1 MKFAIRIL
9 LILAALFLVFVAWVL
24 WYYRPTLE
32 YVR

>member
-1 MKFAIRIL
+1 MKLARRIL
-9 LILAALFLVFVAWVL
+9 FILAALLLVFAAWVL